1 MKAYAAIVR
10 FALAAT
16 PLRLALALAAALAAF
31 MVSAYFNAGIEQLL
45 RQHDCSLLECLRPLR
60 PETRQA
66 GYTAE
71 DFRAFLAQI
80 GARRGQALL
89 ALLADLPLIA
99 ALATALLTGAG
110 MAIRGLPLSARTFR
124 LLFLLPFAYAATD
137 LVEDALL
144 ALAYSGLAD
153 TSVLVPW
160 ASSLKF
166 ALIAASAVTSV
177 LLGLAR
183 PVLGPPP
190 E

>member
-1 MKAYAAIVR
+1 MSAYAAIER

-16 PLRLALALAAALAAF
+16 PMRLALALAATLMAF
-31 MVSAYFNAGIEQLL
+31 IVNAYVNADIEHLL
-45 RQHDCSLLECLRPLR
+45 RGHACSLIECLSQSR

-71 DFRAFLAQI
+71 DFRVFLGQI
-80 GARRGQALL
+80 GPLRGQALW

-110 MAIRGLPLSARTFR
+110 MAARGLPLSARTFR
-124 LLFLLPFAYAATD
+124 LLFLLPLAFAATD

-144 ALAYSGLAD
+144 ALAYARFVD
-153 TSVLVPW
+153 TSALVPW

-166 ALIAASAVTSV
+166 ALIAASAVTSL

-183 PVLGPPP
+183 PALGQPP